1 MQLILNNRRTKQ
13 FTALCFCLIS
23 IYTQAQKSYYF
34 DWREHKVDVPLS
46 TLAFADKLVD
56 ATPGDPAASRFFTK
70 EDNLIGQPD
79 SNMYSMGYGASVT
92 VQFTD
97 NAIIDVDGPDIYIF
111 EVGGTFEPTQVE
123 ISRNG
128 KDWIN
133 VGIVNDMSGSIEINP
148 FVQPYDKF
156 YFVRL
161 TDLMT
166 NYKPNK
172 RFGADIDAIAALGSL
187 NMSSPCEEVNNYFT
201 KSIETWSAKGMFETT
216 LEFNNRIKDSLA
228 FVTNQFKNQAIQNIA
243 HKRAILKYADFSYNA
258 DSSQVTINTPNI
270 DHLTFN
276 LERQNAK
283 EFYKNINKLEIAEP
297 DFDVDCSKGKFVLIK
312 ALLKNVKTTVAYA
325 SPNFY
330 QKNNLINSIDQTAV
344 KNQNDNQI
352 VSNKIDDKE
361 KIQTNIT
368 QEPIYKENLT
378 KVLKVEKSE
387 DFNSKNIKSNQ
398 LKVGQRFALPNLY
411 FEPDSY
417 ELTREAKRTLIELY
431 KFLKQNPE
439 VKIEIG
445 GHTNTLPPDDYA
457 QSLSTNRAKNVA
469 YYLFDKG
476 ISKTQIT
483 FQGYGKSR
491 PIDTSNTNQAKLLN
505 QRVEIKVIS
514 LQ

>member
-1 MQLILNNRRTKQ
+1 MQLILNNSRTKQ
-13 FTALCFCLIS
+13 LIVLIICLIS
-23 IYTQAQKSYYF
+23 AYVQAQKNYYF
-34 DWREHKVDVPLS
+34 DWREHKVNVPLGA
-46 TLAFADKLVD
+46 LAFADKLVD

-70 EDNLIGQPD
+70 EDYLIGQPD
-79 SNMYSMGYGASVT
+79 SNMYALGYGASVT
-92 VQFTD
+92 LQFTD
-97 NAIIDVDGPDIYIF
+97 NALIDVAGPDLYIF

-123 ISRNG
+123 ISKNG
-128 KDWIN
+128 SDWIN
-133 VGIVNDMSGSIEINP
+133 VGIVNDISASVDINA

-187 NMSSPCEEVNNYFT
+187 DMSSPCEDINNYFT
-201 KSIETWSAKGMFETT
+201 KSMETWSAKGMFETT
-216 LEFNNRIKDSLA
+216 LEYNNRIKDSLA

-283 EFYKNINKLEIAEP
+283 EFYKNINNLEIAEP
-297 DFDVDCSKGKFVLIK
+297 DFDVDCANGKFVLNK
-312 ALLKNVKTTVAYA
+312 AVLKNVKTTVTYA

-330 QKNNLINSIDQTAV
+330 QKNNLINIINQTDV
-344 KNQNDNQI
+344 KDQNDNQI
-352 VSNKIDDKE
+352 MSNKTDNKE
-361 KIQTNIT
+361 KIQTNIR
-368 QEPIYKENLT
+368 QEPIHKEDLT

-387 DFNSKNIKSNQ
+387 DFDSKNIKSNQ

-417 ELTREAKRTLIELY
+417 ELSKEAKRTLLELF

-445 GHTNTLPPDDYA
+445 GHTNTLPPDNYA

-469 YYLFDKG
+469 YFLFDRG
-476 ISKTQIT
+476 IARSQIT
-483 FQGYGKSR
+483 YQGYGKSR
-491 PIDTSNTNQAKLLN
+491 PIDTSDTKQANFLN
-505 QRVEIKVIS
+505 QRVEIKVMA
-514 LQ
+514 LK

>member
-1 MQLILNNRRTKQ
+1 MRNNSLTKKLI
-13 FTALCFCLIS
+13 ALLICLIS
-23 IYTQAQKSYYF
+23 ASMQAQRNYYF
-34 DWREHKVDVPLS
+34 DWREHKVNVPQGV
-46 TLAFADKLVD
+46 LAFADKLVD

-70 EDNLIGQPD
+70 EDYLIGQPD
-79 SNMYSMGYGASVT
+79 SNMYALGYGASVT
-92 VQFTD
+92 VQFID
-97 NAIIDVDGPDIYIF
+97 NALIDVVGPDLYIF
-111 EVGGTFEPTQVE
+111 EVGGSFEPTQVE
-123 ISRNG
+123 ISKNN

-133 VGIVNDMSGSIEINP
+133 VGIVNDISASIDISD
-148 FVQPYDKF
+148 FVQTYDKF

-187 NMSSPCEEVNNYFT
+187 DMSSPCEDVNNYFT

-228 FVTNQFKNQAIQNIA
+228 FVTSQFKNQAIQNVA
-243 HKRAILKYADFSYNA
+243 TKKAILKYADFSYNA

-283 EFYKNINKLEIAEP
+283 EFYKNINNLEIAEP
-297 DFDVDCSKGKFVLIK
+297 DFDVDCSKGKFVLNK

-330 QKNNLINSIDQTAV
+330 QHNNLINIINQTDV
-344 KNQNDNQI
+344 KNQNDSQLI
-352 VSNKIDDKE
+352 SNKVDNKA
-361 KIQTNIT
+361 KIQTNIR
-368 QEPIYKENLT
+368 QEPIYKEDLT

-417 ELTREAKRTLIELY
+417 ELTREAKRTLMELF

-439 VKIEIG
+439 IKIEIG

-476 ISKTQIT
+476 ISKSQIT